1 MRELLI
7 KLGFQTDKRAINDTN
22 RAITG
27 FKTRFAIAATAATY
41 AFSAVKK
48 FFDNI
53 ASATLDADELAK
65 TLGLSFNEL
74 RALQQGFGQFRIN
87 DAQVGQILGTL
98 QKDLNEFIQG
108 FGRLPEIARQF
119 GIEISREMNVTQ
131 LFDTIIQKLREVENE
146 QDRIRIASALF
157 GQELGPRIS
166 ELSKDFEGFKKSISE
181 SSEALKNL
189 PSITQQAKA
198 YEQALNGISFAFSNL
213 ATTIGQYLFPVLEK
227 LINYLDYVLR
237 FYGSIA
243 TLDFTTLKAVLSEGS
258 AKADSIFGSISS
270 TLGNAKNSVLS
281 TAASF
286 LPERLSNYITN
297 SIEINVPPGT
307 TTEQAQDIA
316 DGLDG
321 IIREAIL
328 GTFYEIQNNN
338 PQVE

>member
-98 QKDLNEFIQG
+98 QKDLNEFVQG
-108 FGRLPEIARQF
+108 FGRLPELARQI
-119 GIEISREMNVTQ
+119 GIEISRDTSATQ
-131 LFDTIIQKLREVENE
+131 LFDKIIEKLREVEDE
-146 QDRIRIASALF
+146 RDRIRLSAAIF
-157 GQELGPRIS
+157 GEQLGPRIA
-166 ELSKDFEGFKKSISE
+166 ELAKNFDGFKESIAKSN
-181 SSEALKNL
+181 EALKNL
-189 PSITQQAKA
+189 PNITEQARA
-198 YEQALNGISFAFSNL
+198 YELALNGISFAFSNL
-213 ATTIGQYLFPVLEK
+213 ATTVGQYVFPVLEK
-227 LINYLDYVLR
+227 LINYLDYILR

-243 TLDFTTLKAVLSEGS
+243 TLDFTTLKAVLAEGS